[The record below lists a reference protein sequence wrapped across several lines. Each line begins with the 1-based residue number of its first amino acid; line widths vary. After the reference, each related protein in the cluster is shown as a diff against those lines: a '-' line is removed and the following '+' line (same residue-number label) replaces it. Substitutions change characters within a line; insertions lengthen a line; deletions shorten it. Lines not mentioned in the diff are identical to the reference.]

1 MMRKKP
7 YIYYGG
13 KLLIFIL
20 SVLLLSVIV
29 FYISRL
35 IPGDPLYSYYGESA
49 ERLSVQQREWAEER
63 LGLSKPIY
71 VQYIR
76 WLQNA
81 LHGDLGISL
90 KYKTDALDVII
101 SRLPNTLLLGGISF
115 VLIFLLSLLL
125 GILCTLH
132 EGRLPDRI
140 ICRIGTVT
148 SCIPQFWLSLL
159 LIFVFSVT
167 LRWLPSSGAYSV
179 GNESDIWDRISHL
192 ILPLTASVTGHLW
205 YYAYI
210 VRSRLLDETREDYVL
225 LARAKGL
232 SRKSVLFRHCL
243 RNIMPPY
250 LSLMAIS
257 VPHIMGGTYITEAVF
272 SYPGIGTLSYESAR
286 YKDYGLLMILCIIS
300 GAAVIFCN
308 IIAQIISERID
319 PRMREPAEVTDN
331 E

>member
-1 MMRKKP
+1 MRKKP

-35 IPGDPLYSYYGESA
+35 APGDPLASYYGERV
-49 ERLSVQQREWAEER
+49 EKLSVQQREWAEAR
-63 LGLSKPIY
+63 LGLNEPIY

-81 LHGDLGISL
+81 LRGDLGISL
-90 KYKTDALDVII
+90 KYKTDVLQVIG
-101 SRLPNTLLLGGISF
+101 SRIPNTLLLGGISL
-115 VLIFLLSLLL
+115 VLIFILSLVL

-132 EGRLPDRI
+132 EGRLLDKA
-140 ICRIGTVT
+140 ICKLGTVT

-167 LRWLPSSGAYSV
+167 LRWLPSGGAYSI
-179 GNESDIWDRISHL
+179 GGESDILDRISHL

-210 VRSRLLDETREDYVL
+210 VRSRLLEETREDYAL

-243 RNIMPPY
+243 RNITPTY

-257 VPHIMGGTYITEAVF
+257 VPHIMGGTYIIEAVF
-272 SYPGIGTLSYESAR
+272 AYPGIGTLSYESAR
-286 YKDYGLLMILCIIS
+286 YKDYGLLMVLCIIS
-300 GAAVIFCN
+300 GAAVILCN

-319 PRMREPAEVTDN
+319 PRMREPAEVTDS